1 MLLLTC
7 VFIAVLAV
15 SGTTASADSAQKLP
29 GKLRTL
35 TTAREVHS
43 LSSAEAARAYPVHLR
58 GVVTYYY
65 PETSTKL
72 TGVFVHDSSGSI
84 YVGFGKS
91 VEESLPPATLVDLRG
106 ESNSGEFA
114 PTVAHPQI
122 KVIGVSGLPATTD
135 RPSFSRLSSG
145 VEDGQWVEV
154 EGVVHSVIEEGLH
167 VSVQLEMEG
176 GNISAFMVKEAGVN
190 YASLV
195 DARVRVRG
203 NARPLF
209 DITRRHMIGARIECP
224 NLAAVDILEPAPK
237 DPFKLP
243 VIPIDRL
250 LQWDVAPLLTHRV
263 HVQGRVTL
271 LWPGSSV
278 CLRDA
283 TRGICAQ
290 TDEGTHL
297 VDGELVDVAGFA
309 RANGNAPVLT
319 DAVFRRAGGA
329 GAVPVAAE
337 PVTAE
342 QVLLGR
348 HESQLIQIQGQL
360 ISRDLASADTML
372 LLTSG
377 KFIFTAI
384 LPQGLGGP
392 ETNTWKNG
400 STLRITGICS
410 VQIYAKVM
418 ASEPGTAVPRTFR
431 VLMRSPADVVVVK
444 RASWWTPGHMVIL
457 LALALAGTLAVL
469 GWVVVLRKRIR
480 ESEERFR
487 HMAQHD
493 ALTGLATRLVLQDR
507 LNVALEAAKRHRTG
521 LALLMLDLDKF
532 KDINDTFGHH
542 AGDEVLR
549 VTANRLVEAVR
560 NSDTVARIGGDEFVV
575 LLTDFDG
582 RGALEKIAGK
592 LVTALSGSI
601 PFDGHLVPITVSV
614 GVCALTS
621 EKLSAGEMMKNVDAA
636 LYDAKARGRNC
647 FAIFTP
653 PTASPQE
660 GDSN

>member
-7 VFIAVLAV
+7 VFTTGLAV
-15 SGTTASADSAQKLP
+15 SGTTAKAESANKLP

-35 TTAREVHS
+35 TKAREVHS

-72 TGVFVHDSSGSI
+72 TGVFVHDTTGSI

-91 VEESLPPATLVDLRG
+91 VEESLPPGTLVDVRG
-106 ESNSGEFA
+106 ESNPGEFA

-122 KVIGVSGLPATTD
+122 KVIGFSGLPATTN

-154 EGVVHSVIEEGLH
+154 EGVVRSVIEEGLH
-167 VSVQLEMEG
+167 VSVQVEMEG
-176 GNISAFMVKEAGVN
+176 GNISAFMVKETGVN
-190 YASLV
+190 YAGLV

-209 DITRRHMIGARIECP
+209 DITRRHMIGARLECP
-224 NLAAVDILEPAPK
+224 NLSAVDILEPAPQ

-250 LQWDVAPLLTHRV
+250 LQWDVAPLLAHRV

-290 TDEGTHL
+290 TDQGTHL

-319 DAVFRRAGGA
+319 DAVFRSAGGA

-348 HESQLIQIQGQL
+348 HESQLIQIDGQL
-360 ISRDLASADTML
+360 ISRDLALADTTL

-384 LPQGLGGP
+384 LPHGLGGP
-392 ETNTWKNG
+392 ETGTWKNG
-400 STLRITGICS
+400 SILRITGICS
-410 VQIYAKVM
+410 VQIDAKIR

-431 VLMRSPADVVVVK
+431 VLMRSPADVTVVK
-444 RASWWTPGHMVIL
+444 KASWWTPGHMVVL
-457 LALALAGTLAVL
+457 LAVALAGTLAVL

-493 ALTGLATRLVLQDR
+493 SLTGLATRLVLQDR
-507 LNVALEAAKRHRTG
+507 LSMAMESAKRHRRG
-521 LALLMLDLDKF
+521 LAVLMLDLDKF
-532 KDINDTFGHH
+532 KEINDKFGHL
-542 AGDEVLR
+542 AGDEVLK
-549 VTANRLVEAVR
+549 VTANRLLESVR
-560 NSDTVARIGGDEFVV
+560 DSDTVARIGGDEFVI
-575 LLTDFDG
+575 LLPEFDSVP
-582 RGALEKIAGK
+582 AVENIAGN
-592 LVTALSGSI
+592 LVATLSAPVQFEQSEMPISVSI
-601 PFDGHLVPITVSV
+601 
-614 GVCALTS
+614 GVCVFRADEFDPQQVL
-621 EKLSAGEMMKNVDAA
+621 KDADTA
-636 LYDAKARGRNC
+636 MYLAKERGRSC
-647 FAIFTP
+647 FVVFNRKTTP
-653 PTASPQE
+653 VSSETAH
-660 GDSN
+660 